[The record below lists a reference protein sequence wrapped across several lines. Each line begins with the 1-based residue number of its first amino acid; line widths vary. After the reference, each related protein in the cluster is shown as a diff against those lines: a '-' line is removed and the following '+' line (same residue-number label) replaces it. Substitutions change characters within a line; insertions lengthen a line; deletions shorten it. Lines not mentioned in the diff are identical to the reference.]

1 MKFCEVP
8 HSTQKGQGGKDGVV
22 IVLIVKSRSLFKNL
36 FIFACAGSSLLPGFS
51 LVGARRATLPW
62 SGQAYCGSFSCRG
75 DGALG
80 PRASVVV
87 AGGLSSWWHVG
98 LVVRLCVGSSHSR
111 DGTRVPCIGA
121 WTPVYPLCHQ
131 ESPAHIRLSPI
142 GQGWGARA
150 PGWTCPTLRAG
161 GGCALGPTGF
171 RLWSLPVSLELEE
184 VGTAP
189 PPS

>member
-1 MKFCEVP
+1 MHWKVELFHWEEGGKKVHWFLLQSTVKFCDVP

-131 ESPAHIRLSPI
+131 ESPAHDFNTSLALSPI
-142 GQGWGARA
+142 FI
-150 PGWTCPTLRAG
+150 LRFK
-161 GGCALGPTGF
+161 TQVRSF
-171 RLWSLPVSLELEE
+171 HFNF
-184 VGTAP
+184 
-189 PPS
+189 